1 MIPRVEQADYVTVPL
16 VFRFL
21 PCVTCDKCNGT
32 GTIPQETKGETYE
45 ANRP

>member
-1 MIPRVEQADYVTVPL
+1 MIPRVEQADYVTKPL

-32 GTIPQETKGETYE
+32 GTVPQEAEEETL
-45 ANRP
+45 